1 MPFRPHS
8 GLVGVFCPDPAYH
21 VHWKDFL
28 HGGSPF
34 DQAVNRLVKLVT
46 EKAGHE
52 VDQELVDAAG
62 VVLELQ
68 TGKPASRLA
77 QFIDWALK
85 HPLNPEGRIPHII
98 RTEAPASV
106 FGNRGQSLT
115 LLERN
120 LNVFGAARVV
130 VGEGH
135 SDCLGVARRHA
146 GQFQTDQYPL
156 QEGFL
161 LRGAQPF
168 IDHLAV
174 EVDRSVIP
182 EGDEI
187 AFHGL
192 YTRFGPTGET
202 LNTTEVITATV
213 TVAA

>member
-8 GLVGVFCPDPAYH
+8 GIVGVFCPDPAYH
-21 VHWKDFL
+21 GHWKDIL
-28 HGGSPF
+28 HGGSRF

-46 EKAGHE
+46 EKAGQE

-68 TGKPASRLA
+68 TGQPTSRLA
-77 QFIDWALK
+77 QFIDWAFK
-85 HPLNPEGRIPHII
+85 HPLNPERRIPHII

-106 FGNRGQSLT
+106 FGNRGQSLN
-115 LLERN
+115 LLEGN

-146 GQFQTDQYPL
+146 GQFQRDQYDL

-174 EVDRSVIP
+174 EVDRSIIP

-202 LNTTEVITATV
+202 LNTTEVITATA

>member
-8 GLVGVFCPDPAYH
+8 GIVGVFCPDPAYH
-21 VHWKDFL
+21 GHWKDIL
-28 HGGSPF
+28 HGGSRF
-34 DQAVNRLVKLVT
+34 DQAVNRLVKLVI
-46 EKAGHE
+46 EKAGQE

-68 TGKPASRLA
+68 TGKPTSRLA
-77 QFIDWALK
+77 QFIDWAFK
-85 HPLNPEGRIPHII
+85 HPLNPEKRIPHII

-106 FGNRGQSLT
+106 FGNRGQSLN
-115 LLERN
+115 LLEGN

-146 GQFQTDQYPL
+146 GQFQRDQYDL
-156 QEGFL
+156 QKGFL

-174 EVDRSVIP
+174 EVDRSIIP

-202 LNTTEVITATV
+202 LNTTEVITATAA
-213 TVAA
+213 VAA